1 MLWDYSYNFN
11 IVLSNY
17 GILIMHFVFIIVLRN
32 FIFFRFMEIVLINS
46 GWYFVK
52 KDINQDA

>member
-17 GILIMHFVFIIVLRN
+17 GISIMHFVFIIVLRN
-32 FIFFRFMEIVLINS
+32 FVFFRFMEIEIINS
-46 GWYFVK
+46 GWDFVK
-52 KDINQDA
+52 KDINHDA

>member
-32 FIFFRFMEIVLINS
+32 FVFFRFMEIEIINS
-46 GWYFVK
+46 GWDFVK
-52 KDINQDA
+52 KDINHDA

>member
-17 GILIMHFVFIIVLRN
+17 GVSIMHFVFIIVLRN
-32 FIFFRFMEIVLINS
+32 FVFFRFMEIEIINS
-46 GWYFVK
+46 GWDFVK
-52 KDINQDA
+52 KDINHDA

>member
-17 GILIMHFVFIIVLRN
+17 GISIMHFVFIIVHRN
-32 FIFFRFMEIVLINS
+32 FVFFRFMEIEIINS
-46 GWYFVK
+46 GWDFVK
-52 KDINQDA
+52 KDINHDA

>member
-17 GILIMHFVFIIVLRN
+17 GISIMHFV
-32 FIFFRFMEIVLINS
+32 FFRFMEIEIINS
-46 GWYFVK
+46 GWDFVK
-52 KDINQDA
+52 KDINHDA